1 MSIAASQKKI
11 SDKKMDPV
19 KVFLRWFYTSMLYD
33 VKTFLELCK
42 CLNKDLYGYTNRVI
56 PEIAQFRAHNV
67 AKKGDLTEIFCNT
80 PLGQHC
86 SLYLASN
93 LLNLKLGKRI
103 KVTTASCLRNFREN
117 PNLATVNIEASH
129 WVTVQYCIKYKK
141 VNFKDDAL
149 FKSAYAGL
157 TTNEK
162 SSVWGYIS
170 GKRGLA
176 YCLNNFPRHTKDIVD
191 AAMQSEHFEVDFL
204 QIIDKYKDNLYSP
217 LQRKQALAR
226 VSFKRSIEDTEFDS
240 VDDVK
245 EVVDKINDTTAFL
258 LKRRRLINNF

>member
-1 MSIAASQKKI
+1 
-11 SDKKMDPV
+11 MDPV
-19 KVFLRWFYTSMLYD
+19 KVFLRWFYMSRLHD
-33 VKTFLELCK
+33 VKAFLELCK

-93 LLNLKLGKRI
+93 LLNFKPGKRI
-103 KVTTASCLRNFREN
+103 KVKTACCLRNFREN
-117 PNLATVNIEASH
+117 PNLATVTVETTDWII
-129 WVTVQYCIKYKK
+129 VQYYIKYKK
-141 VNFKDDAL
+141 VNFKDDSL
-149 FKSAYAGL
+149 FKTAYAGL
-157 TTNEK
+157 TINEK
-162 SSVWGYIS
+162 SCVWGYIS

-226 VSFKRSIEDTEFDS
+226 VSLKRSADDTEYDS
-240 VDDVK
+240 VGDVK
-245 EVVDKINDTTAFL
+245 EVVDRINDTTAFL
-258 LKRRRLINNF
+258 LKRRKLLFNNV